1 MDNETKDVEV
11 LDNQTTETEEK
22 DVQENKTVDV
32 KEITKKLQ
40 KRIGNE
46 QQKRHSLEKENAD
59 LKKRLE
65 EVEKGSKSI
74 KELSD
79 EERSKQAE
87 NEKDK
92 RIQELELKIARNE
105 ALQQTKQVL
114 DESGLN
120 VPNDVLN
127 LIVANDNKQTIANV
141 TTISNFIEKIRE
153 ETRKELLSGKTPKVL
168 GTSPTTMTKEEIMNI
183 KDATER
189 QKLMRENWS
198 LFQ

>member
-11 LDNQTTETEEK
+11 LDNQTTEIEEK

-79 EERSKQAE
+79 EERAKQAE

-127 LIVANDNKQTIANV
+127 LIVANDNKQTVANV

-168 GTSPTTMTKEEIMNI
+168 GTSSTTMTKEEIMNI
-183 KDATER
+183 KDTTER

>member
-1 MDNETKDVEV
+1 MDNETNNVEV

-127 LIVANDNKQTIANV
+127 LIVANDNKQTVANV
-141 TTISNFIEKIRE
+141 TTLSNFIEKIRE

-168 GTSPTTMTKEEIMNI
+168 GTSPITMTKEEIMNI
-183 KDATER
+183 KDTTER